1 MVLYANDLLRI
12 YPELTEAANTF
23 TNAGLIGT
31 QEWINAYDIIAGKIN
46 TLDAMANS
54 SEKL

>member
-1 MVLYANDLLRI
+1 MSIYANDLLRI

-31 QEWINAYDIIAGKIN
+31 KEWIAAYDTIAAKIN
-46 TLDAMANS
+46 ELDAMA
-54 SEKL
+54 